1 MKPTI
6 AITIG
11 DPAGIGPEITA
22 KALAD
27 PETYRLCN
35 PVVVGDSHA
44 MQMGIEVA
52 RTNQK
57 INIIEKLEQAKYRFG
72 TIDLIDLNNIDPAKI
87 KMGEPAA
94 MTGAASAQY
103 VIHAA
108 DLALNGVMD
117 AIVTAPLNKEAMH
130 MGGYHYPGHTELLAE
145 KSDTCNYAMMLATGN
160 LRVVHA
166 TTHIP
171 FRDIM
176 NHLTTERISATIQIA
191 QEACLSLGI
200 ENPRIAVAGLNPHS
214 GDGGLF
220 GDEEERII
228 VPAIE
233 KARKEGLDVEGPVPP
248 DIVFSKAVGGRYDI
262 VVALYHDQGHI
273 PVKLLGMKY
282 DEVAGEWTSISGV
295 NVTLGL
301 KFIRTSVDH
310 GTAYGKAGR
319 KEGTASPESLKEAI
333 QYAVQMAKAKKKTIS
348 PRDSF
353 KP

>member
-1 MKPTI
+1 MKITI
-6 AITIG
+6 AITLG
-11 DPAGIGPEITA
+11 DPAGIGPEIIA

-35 PVVVGDSHA
+35 PVVVGDGHA
-44 MQMGIEVA
+44 MQMGIKVA
-52 RTNQK
+52 RTKLK
-57 INIIEKLEQAKYRFG
+57 INIIEKLEQAKYSYG
-72 TIDLIDLNNIDPAKI
+72 TIDLIDLNNIDPTRI

-108 DLALNGVMD
+108 DLALNGAVD

-145 KSDTCNYAMMLATGN
+145 KSGTSNYAMMLTTGK

-171 FRDIM
+171 LREIT
-176 NHLTTERISATIQIA
+176 NHLTTERIYTTIQIA
-191 QEACLSLGI
+191 QKACFSLGI
-200 ENPRIAVAGLNPHS
+200 ENPCIAVAGLNPHS

-228 VPAIE
+228 TPAIE
-233 KARKEGLDVEGPVPP
+233 KAKKEGINVEGPIPP
-248 DIVFSKAVGGRYDI
+248 DTVFGKAAGGQYDT

-273 PVKLLGMKY
+273 PVKLLSMKY
-282 DEVAGEWTSISGV
+282 DMGTGKWRSVSGV
-295 NVTLGL
+295 NITLGL

-319 KEGTASPESLKEAI
+319 KEGTANPESLKEAI
-333 QYAVQMAKAKKKTIS
+333 QYAVQMVKSHKKQ
-348 PRDSF
+348 
-353 KP
+353 

>member
-1 MKPTI
+1 MKITI
-6 AITIG
+6 AITLG
-11 DPAGIGPEITA
+11 DPAGIGPEIVA
-22 KALAD
+22 KTLAD

-35 PVVVGDSHA
+35 PVVVGESHV
-44 MQMGIEVA
+44 MRMGIEVA
-52 RTNQK
+52 GTNQK
-57 INIIEKLEQAKYRFG
+57 INIIENLEQAKYRFG
-72 TIDLIDLNNIDPAKI
+72 TIDLVDLNNIDPAKI

-108 DLALNGVMD
+108 DLALNGAVD

-145 KSDTCNYAMMLATGN
+145 KSDTSNYAMMLTTGN

-171 FRDIM
+171 FREIT

-228 VPAIE
+228 TPAIE

-248 DIVFSKAVGGRYDI
+248 DIVFGKAVGGRYDI

-282 DEVAGEWTSISGV
+282 DEVAGKWTSISGV

-319 KEGTASPESLKEAI
+319 KEGTANPESLKEAI
-333 QYAVQMAKAKKKTIS
+333 QYAVKMAKAKKQ
-348 PRDSF
+348 
-353 KP
+353 